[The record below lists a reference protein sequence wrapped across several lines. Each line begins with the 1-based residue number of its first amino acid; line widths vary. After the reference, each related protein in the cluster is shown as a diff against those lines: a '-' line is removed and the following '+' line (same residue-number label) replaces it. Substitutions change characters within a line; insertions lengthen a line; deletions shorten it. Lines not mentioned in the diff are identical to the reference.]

1 MDDVCVVHVYCP
13 EHQGQFYYCFLF
25 LQVKTVKLLPIGLA
39 GRSRSLT
46 SNSTPCISPQNILLA
61 NIPASVGKSCSDFH
75 SRERTLMSN

>member
-13 EHQGQFYYCFLF
+13 EHQGQFYYCLF
-25 LQVKTVKLLPIGLA
+25 LQVKTVKFLPTGLA

-46 SNSTPCISPQNILLA
+46 SNSTPCIFPQNTLPA
-61 NIPASVGKSCSDFH
+61 NIPSSVGKSSSDFH